1 MSRFWGT
8 ARPKAGIPESTSLRG
23 HWGELKRD
31 RIDFDGKSSPG
42 LTSSMMRHWPA
53 ISLYYSGA
61 VKREI
66 TAPKW
71 LLVAHVFNHQTH
83 HRGQVHCLLTQAGI
97 RPSDTDLPF
106 MRDEAT

>member
-1 MSRFWGT
+1 MIRR
-8 ARPKAGIPESTSLRG
+8 AYRA
-23 HWGELKRD
+23 LKRQAGRLPYIFYLATPLIVAALPVEPLLAAD
-31 RIDFDGKSSPG
+31 P
-42 LTSSMMRHWPA
+42 PPP
-53 ISLYYSGA
+53 
-61 VKREI
+61 
-66 TAPKW
+66 APKW